1 MAKMNSFY
9 EDLKDGKETENNV
22 LAIIKKKYPKSYI
35 IEGYF
40 KDYDIYVP
48 EKYMGIE
55 VKKDVKSQET
65 GNLVIEVEFNGKPSA
80 LSTTKADYWVFYD
93 GDNYIWITPT
103 MLKDLT
109 ENCGHV
115 VEFIGNGGGQFSTNQ
130 IKVNVKEGDFYV
142 FPYDLKHGVYPFNS
156 DVKRRTLSANLD
168 IFR

>member
-48 EKYMGIE
+48 EKNMGIE
-55 VKKDVKSQET
+55 VKRDEKSKYT
-65 GNLVIEVEFNGKPSA
+65 GNLVVEIEFNGKPSA

-93 GDNYIWITPT
+93 GDNYIWITPAI
-103 MLKDLT
+103 LKDLT
-109 ENCGHV
+109 EIYGNV
-115 VEFIGNGGGQFSTNQ
+115 VEFIGKGDTKPKKAYLMPKNL
-130 IKVNVKEGDFYV
+130 IKKFA
-142 FPYDLKHGVYPFNS
+142 
-156 DVKRRTLSANLD
+156 TLITKPHEHSH
-168 IFR
+168 

>member
-48 EKYMGIE
+48 EKDMGIE

-115 VEFIGNGGGQFSTNQ
+115 VEFIGNGDTKPKKAYLMPKSL
-130 IKVNVKEGDFYV
+130 VKK
-142 FPYDLKHGVYPFNS
+142 LA
-156 DVKRRTLSANLD
+156 TLITKSHES
-168 IFR
+168 

>member
-48 EKYMGIE
+48 EKNMGIE

-80 LSTTKADYWVFYD
+80 LSVTKADYWVFYD
-93 GDNYIWITPT
+93 GDNYIWITPK

-109 ENCGHV
+109 EACGHA
-115 VEFIGNGGGQFSTNQ
+115 VEFVGNGDTKS
-130 IKVNVKEGDFYV
+130 KKAYLMSKDVVKN
-142 FPYDLKHGVYPFNS
+142 LA
-156 DVKRRTLSANLD
+156 TL
-168 IFR
+168 ITKPQ

>member
-1 MAKMNSFY
+1 MVKMNSFY

-48 EKYMGIE
+48 EKNMGIE

-109 ENCGHV
+109 ETCGHA
-115 VEFIGNGGGQFSTNQ
+115 VEFIGNGDTKPKKAYLMPKS
-130 IKVNVKEGDFYV
+130 
-142 FPYDLKHGVYPFNS
+142 L
-156 DVKRRTLSANLD
+156 VKRLATLITKS
-168 IFR
+168 

>member
-48 EKYMGIE
+48 EKNMGIE

-115 VEFIGNGGGQFSTNQ
+115 VEFIGNGDTKPKKAYLMPKSL
-130 IKVNVKEGDFYV
+130 VKK
-142 FPYDLKHGVYPFNS
+142 LA
-156 DVKRRTLSANLD
+156 TLITKSHES
-168 IFR
+168 